1 MEPLK
6 RIAAVAAPLYRA
18 NIDTDVIIPSR
29 EMKTVSKS
37 GLADGMFAGWRYTE
51 PGSRTPRGDFILNR
65 PAYAGAR
72 ILVAGPNFGCGS
84 SREHAVW
91 ALSEYGFRVIIAPS
105 FGSIFHNNC
114 IRNGILPVVLDDGTV
129 RDLADRLK
137 TDTDADTDP
146 DAITLT
152 VDLDRQRIEQAG
164 RDAIPFTIAP
174 QHREMLLNGW
184 DVIDLS
190 LSRADDIDAFEAR
203 DRQVRP
209 WAYL

>member
-146 DAITLT
+146 AAITLT
-152 VDLDRQRIEQAG
+152 VDLDRQRIEQTG
-164 RDAIPFTIAP
+164 RDAIPFTVAP